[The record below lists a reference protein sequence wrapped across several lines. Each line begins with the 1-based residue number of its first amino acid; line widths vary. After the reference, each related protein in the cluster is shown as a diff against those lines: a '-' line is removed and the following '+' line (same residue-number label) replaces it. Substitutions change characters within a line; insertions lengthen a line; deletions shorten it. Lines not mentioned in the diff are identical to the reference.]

1 MQRDVNSGMITHFQL
16 EYMFPAPPHAISQEV
31 RLSDSTLSSGVGL
44 FHSRAPQQEDRPD
57 DHFSF
62 ATKCGSS
69 VNGAG
74 R

>member
-1 MQRDVNSGMITHFQL
+1 MKWDVNIGVITHFQL
-16 EYMFPAPPHAISQEV
+16 EYKFPTPPHAISLEAQV
-31 RLSDSTLSSGVGL
+31 SDSTLSSGVGL

-57 DHFSF
+57 DHFRL
-62 ATKCGSS
+62 ATKFGAS